1 MPGVFQAPIF
11 VSPVQQ
17 PFVFPPAEVVE
28 AVITHLI
35 LALQAVNKSATI

>member
-11 VSPVQQ
+11 VSPLQ
-17 PFVFPPAEVVE
+17 PATVPVAVVE

>member
-1 MPGVFQAPIF
+1 MAGVFQAPIF
-11 VSPVQQ
+11 VYQPPQPV
-17 PFVFPPAEVVE
+17 VVSVAVVE

>member
-11 VSPVQQ
+11 VSPLQ
-17 PFVFPPAEVVE
+17 PATNPSVAVVE

-35 LALQAVNKSATI
+35 LAMQAVNRGATT